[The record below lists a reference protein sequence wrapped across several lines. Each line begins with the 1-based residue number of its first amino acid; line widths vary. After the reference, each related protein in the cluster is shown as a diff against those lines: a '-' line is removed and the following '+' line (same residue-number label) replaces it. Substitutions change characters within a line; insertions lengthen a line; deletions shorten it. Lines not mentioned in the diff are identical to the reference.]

1 MGGVC
6 DAGDDRQGPTVID
19 RDHSGVRGGPKLFKR
34 GSAFESADL
43 GEVLGVLGPR
53 RYRTAHVEAG
63 IVHGRLL
70 LCAHALANG
79 ATGLTFFDEAVRAAF
94 ETTASWLRVSG
105 CGRPTLPSTLD
116 VVDDAGS
123 PGRALA
129 AYRDFRAGDVEILLG
144 PYGSGTVRRVAP
156 EVCGAG
162 RCCGTTGAR
171 PTTWQRQGWPRWW
184 RRRPATCTG

>member
-19 RDHSGVRGGPKLFKR
+19 RDHSGVPGGPKLFKR

-53 RYRTAHVEAG
+53 WYRTAHVEAG

-79 ATGLTFFDEAVRAAF
+79 ATGLTFFDEAVRGAF
-94 ETTASWLRVSG
+94 ETTASWLLV
-105 CGRPTLPSTLD
+105 PPWVLPLID
-116 VVDDAGS
+116 PGPAAG
-123 PGRALA
+123 
-129 AYRDFRAGDVEILLG
+129 
-144 PYGSGTVRRVAP
+144 
-156 EVCGAG
+156 
-162 RCCGTTGAR
+162 
-171 PTTWQRQGWPRWW
+171 
-184 RRRPATCTG
+184 PATQSSSPATTPS